1 MTGQGEKVFYTKGG
15 KALAQV
21 AQRGGGC
28 PVLGDTQGQAGRGP
42 EHLMELWVS
51 LFIAEGWNK
60 QPLVVPS
67 NTNHSMILRFCGY
80 NLSINR
86 LQK

>member
-51 LFIAEGWNK
+51 LFSAGSWARWV
-60 QPLVVPS
+60 LSVPS
-67 NTNHSMILRFCGY
+67 NSNNAMILSAALRSF
-80 NLSINR
+80 S
-86 LQK
+86 